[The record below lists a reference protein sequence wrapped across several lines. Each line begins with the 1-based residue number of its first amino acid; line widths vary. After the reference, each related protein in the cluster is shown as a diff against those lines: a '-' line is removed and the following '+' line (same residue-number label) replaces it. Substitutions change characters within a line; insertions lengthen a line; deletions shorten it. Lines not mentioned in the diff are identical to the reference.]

1 MPTINPPCSSCLR
14 PVRVSLC
21 VVMLQ
26 PSENVLLRS
35 PLRKVYISV
44 PSLVEKKGPR
54 TNSGAFSIQS
64 KCASQNSKRTANSIS
79 RAPSEPVVGP
89 AVDVRFPNVPGL
101 VGSMESEESA
111 KLTLLK
117 ML

>member
-1 MPTINPPCSSCLR
+1 MPTIKPLCSSCLLPSR
-14 PVRVSLC
+14 FSRALVIP
-21 VVMLQ
+21 Q
-26 PSENVLLRS
+26 PLENALLRTS
-35 PLRKVYISV
+35 RRKVYLAVPISA
-44 PSLVEKKGPR
+44 KKRRPPK
-54 TNSGAFSIQS
+54 NPEAFFIHWMRV
-64 KCASQNSKRTANSIS
+64 SQNSKRTANSIS
-79 RAPSEPVVGP
+79 RAPNEPVVGP